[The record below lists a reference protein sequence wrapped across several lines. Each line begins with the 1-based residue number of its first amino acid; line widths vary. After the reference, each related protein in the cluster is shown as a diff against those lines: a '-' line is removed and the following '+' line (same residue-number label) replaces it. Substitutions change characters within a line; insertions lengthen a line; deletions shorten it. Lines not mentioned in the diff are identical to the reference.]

1 VVGFSTPCVCGQGV
15 PMTAVH
21 STTLR
26 ALFASLVRI
35 IELDPAGADQ
45 KGVKAAVECI
55 SHVLEDDAAAAHLV
69 QMPETTFGTV
79 QLPPQPPRRFPIL

>member
-1 VVGFSTPCVCGQGV
+1 MKGV

-79 QLPPQPPRRFPIL
+79 LSFFTARRLLSSDRMHSSALAHG